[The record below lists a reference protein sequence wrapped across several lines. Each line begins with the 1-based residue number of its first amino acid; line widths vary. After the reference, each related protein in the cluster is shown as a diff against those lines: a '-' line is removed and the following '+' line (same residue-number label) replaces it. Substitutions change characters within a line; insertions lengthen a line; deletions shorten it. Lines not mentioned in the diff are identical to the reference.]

1 MQGIIFLGINVQ
13 NAHNLILF
21 LSLLLPHADHICPSP
36 RQPGVRRRAQGKSP
50 SRRVGRRRP
59 WLRPSCHGSSTCRWH
74 PPTRQ
79 SLPLAWA
86 PSATTGERAP
96 ADASVVAAGLG
107 SIRRAMGVPPTV
119 GLGLSCH
126 PGPVLEG
133 GERGGRPRPPNQEGP
148 FTGIYKQYSIQNI
161 RAQV

>member
-1 MQGIIFLGINVQ
+1 MCKM
-13 NAHNLILF
+13 HTT
-21 LSLLLPHADHICPSP
+21 LSSP
-36 RQPGVRRRAQGKSP
+36 RLFFLLMPTTFVPLPVSLVSVAVPRGSHPPRHVDHH
-50 SRRVGRRRP
+50 RP

-74 PPTRQ
+74 PLTCQ